1 MMSKRTKST
10 AAKAATFAAAGT
22 LAVAFGLT
30 ALPAA
35 AAVSSPVLAY
45 QEEGDA
51 TSLIGASASALDQ
64 VGVDGVNIAS
74 NGASVGRPDSDATSQ
89 LATAHSY
96 GKKAEVLIG
105 NFSESLGDF
114 DEPAAY
120 KLLSSTKNI
129 SAVVGT
135 MKSAVTSQGWDGV
148 DIDLEALLA
157 RDTSGL
163 LNFVNALKNA
173 LPGKTVSIAVT
184 CFTTEQE
191 YADNGYNLTALG
203 QAVDRLV
210 LMAYDEHG
218 FGDSGPGP
226 IGALSWQTTGLGV
239 VLGHLNGNN
248 GKVILG
254 EAGYGYRWYSD
265 WSSGHVDQVSDAQA
279 RSLAGSKAAWDSSA
293 HEWHATLAD
302 GSIMWWADAKSLA
315 DRQSLVTARGL
326 HGLAVW
332 DLGLS
337 DTITHS

>member
-1 MMSKRTKST
+1 MSKRTRST
-10 AAKAATFAAAGT
+10 AAKAATLAAAGT

-30 ALPAA
+30 ALPAD

-129 SAVVGT
+129 NAVVGT

-148 DIDLEALLA
+148 DIDLEALQA

-163 LNFVNALKNA
+163 LNFVNALKTA

-191 YADNGYNLTALG
+191 FAANGYNLTALG

-210 LMAYDEHG
+210 LMAYDQHG
-218 FGDSGPGP
+218 FGDSGPGT
-226 IGALSWQTTGLGV
+226 IGALSWQTTGLGI

-254 EAGYGYRWYSD
+254 EAGYGYRWYKD

-293 HEWHATLAD
+293 HEWHATLSD
-302 GSIMWWADAKSLA
+302 GSVMWWADARSLA

>member
-1 MMSKRTKST
+1 MSKRI
-10 AAKAATFAAAGT
+10 KALSLVAAGT
-22 LAVAFGLT
+22 LAIACGSI
-30 ALPAA
+30 ALPAD

-51 TSLIGASASALDQ
+51 TALIKASANALEQ
-64 VGVDGVNIAS
+64 VGVDGVNITS
-74 NGASVGRPDSDATSQ
+74 NGAGVGRPDSDATSQ

-96 GKKAEVLIG
+96 GKTAEVLIG

-120 KLLSSTKNI
+120 KLLSSTTNI
-129 SAVVGT
+129 NKVVGT
-135 MKSAVTSQGWDGV
+135 LASAVTSQGWDGV
-148 DIDLEALLA
+148 DIDLESLQA
-157 RDTSGL
+157 RDASGL
-163 LNFVNALKNA
+163 LTFIAALKKA
-173 LPGKTVSIAVT
+173 IPGKTVSLAVT
-184 CFTTEQE
+184 CFTTAQE
-191 YADNGYNLTALG
+191 FADNGYNLSALG
-203 QAVDRLV
+203 QALDRLV

-226 IGALSWQTTGLGV
+226 IGALQWQTTGLDI
-239 VLGHLNGNN
+239 VLGKMNGNN

-254 EAGYGYRWYSD
+254 EAGYGYRWYKD

-279 RSLAGSKAAWDSSA
+279 RSLAGSKAVWDGTA
-293 HEWHATLAD
+293 HEWHATLSD
-302 GSIMWWADAKSLA
+302 GSVMWWADAKSLA
-315 DRQSLVTARGL
+315 DRQSLVTNRGV